1 MGTILT
7 NKQQHIRVEH
17 EEISDLSKSNISPTS
32 SDVTVINLY
41 NECRDIISKYN
52 LSIDMYHTQIILR
65 YEGKSIGSFS
75 SISNLYYFIKGYQ
88 IGILHQSQ

>member
-1 MGTILT
+1 MGTIIT
-7 NKQQHIRVEH
+7 DKQQHIRVEH

-32 SDVTVINLY
+32 SDVNVINLY

-52 LSIDMYHTQIILR
+52 LSIDMYRTQIILR
-65 YEGKSIGSFS
+65 YNGKSIGSFS

-88 IGILHQSQ
+88 IGILHQNQ